1 MDLVSSL
8 LLGFS
13 TAITIENI
21 ILCFAGV
28 LIGTFVGVLPG
39 LGNLATLSILLPLT
53 FHLSSPTS
61 AIIFLAGIYYGSQ
74 YGGSI
79 TSILMNLP
87 GEPSTVITT
96 IDGYQMT
103 KKGRGGAALS
113 ISAIGS
119 FIAGTIATFLIL
131 ALGIAASDIAVIL
144 GPVEFTSLMAL
155 GILISVLISKQGI
168 LKNLGMCCI
177 GILLGLIGIDTNSG
191 SVRFTFEL
199 IDLYQGIHFGIVAMG
214 VFGAGEMLYNV
225 VHDKSTYPKV
235 PTPKDLYP
243 TKSEYRDAMPA
254 IFRGTV
260 IGSFLGLIPGIGPL
274 MASFI
279 SYYIEK
285 FRNKNP
291 NKFGHGAIEGVASPE
306 SANNAASQTNFI
318 PTLMLGIPS
327 TPAMAIILVTLMIH
341 GIAVGPAIISS
352 NPDMFWGLIVS
363 MWIGNLFLLILNLPL
378 IGLWIK
384 LLRIKIVFLYPMII
398 LICLYGAYSLGY
410 GIFGIYLFVL
420 FAVFGYIFKFLDCDP
435 IPLAMGFII
444 GKLFEEYYR
453 RSLLLSNGDLSI
465 FIDKPI
471 SLSVIIIILLLILG
485 KILFHYSS
493 KSRISEITEKIS

>member
-1 MDLVSSL
+1 MDLFSSL
-8 LLGFS
+8 MLGFS
-13 TAITIENI
+13 TALSVENI
-21 ILCFAGV
+21 ILCFSGV

-53 FHLSSPTS
+53 FHMSSPAS

-74 YGGSI
+74 YGGSVS
-79 TSILMNLP
+79 SILMNLP
-87 GEPSTVITT
+87 GEPSSVITT

-119 FIAGTIATFLIL
+119 FIAGTFATVLIL
-131 ALGIAASDIAVIL
+131 ILGITVSNIAIIL

-155 GILISVLISKQGI
+155 GILISVLISNRGV
-168 LKNLGMCCI
+168 LENLSMCCL

-191 SVRFTFEL
+191 SERFTFGL

-214 VFGAGEMLYNV
+214 IFGVGEMLYNFF
-225 VHDKSTYPKV
+225 HQRSIYPKV
-235 PTPKDLYP
+235 PILKDLYP
-243 TKSEYRDAMPA
+243 TKKEYKDSMPA
-254 IFRGTV
+254 IFRGTL

-285 FRNKNP
+285 YRNKDP
-291 NKFGHGAIEGVASPE
+291 NKFGSGAIEGVASPE
-306 SANNAASQTNFI
+306 SANNAAAQTNFI

-327 TPAMAIILVTLMIH
+327 TPTMAIILVTLMIH
-341 GIAVGPAIISS
+341 GVAIGPTIISS
-352 NPDMFWGLIVS
+352 NPDMFWGLIIS
-363 MWIGNLFLLILNLPL
+363 MWVGNAFLLILNLPL
-378 IGLWIK
+378 IGLWVN
-384 LLRIKIVFLYPMII
+384 LLRIKRGVLYPII
-398 LICLYGAYSLGY
+398 IIICFFGSYSLSY
-410 GIFGIYLFVL
+410 DIFGIYLLML
-420 FAVFGYIFKFLDCDP
+420 FGIFGYIFKLLDCDP
-435 IPLAMGFII
+435 TPLAMGFII

-453 RSLLLSNGDLSI
+453 RSLMLSNGDLSI
-465 FIDKPI
+465 FTDKPI

-485 KILFHYSS
+485 KILFHY
-493 KSRISEITEKIS
+493 KRDLKISDISGKVE